1 MSKDSKNVPALRFKG
16 FSDAWEK
23 RKLGEVTS
31 KIKSYALTRAFESSE
46 ITGFK
51 YIHYGDIHTRKDRII
66 NNASELQNIK
76 AGNYISLQDRDLVL
90 ADASEDYKGIA
101 DAALLENTDGF
112 SVVAGLHTI
121 ALRSTT
127 VSTVFLFYMLQTTRF
142 KDFARK
148 MGTGLKVFGIT
159 YDNLSKYQIYVPCAE
174 EQANVVKTVRT
185 VENLIAATQQK
196 LDNLRQV
203 KKSMAQHLLDKSIR
217 FREYSATWE
226 KRKLGDLL
234 KERNVQHPQSSEYPL
249 VSFTVEN
256 GVTPKTE
263 RYEREQLVR
272 GDKQAKRYKETR
284 LDDIVYNPANLKFGA
299 IARNSFGKAVF
310 SPIYVTFEVNQELA
324 LARYVELL
332 VTQNSFMSRALRYQQ
347 GTVYERQ
354 SVSPRDLLNL
364 SVALPDKEEQT
375 NISLVFSR
383 LDKLIMTT
391 QSQLSTFKILK
402 KSLLKNL
409 FV

>member
-1 MSKDSKNVPALRFKG
+1 MQNYTALGIHDGFIVFMNPKFDLDFMFYFLEKYQPQWMRFG
-16 FSDAWEK
+16 QPGSQVNLNSELVRNLEIRLPRRDEQ
-23 RKLGEVTS
+23 EQVS
-31 KIKSYALTRAFESSE
+31 KI
-46 ITGFK
+46 
-51 YIHYGDIHTRKDRII
+51 
-66 NNASELQNIK
+66 
-76 AGNYISLQDRDLVL
+76 
-90 ADASEDYKGIA
+90 
-101 DAALLENTDGF
+101 LLKLD
-112 SVVAGLHTI
+112 
-121 ALRSTT
+121 
-127 VSTVFLFYMLQTTRF
+127 
-142 KDFARK
+142 
-148 MGTGLKVFGIT
+148 
-159 YDNLSKYQIYVPCAE
+159 
-174 EQANVVKTVRT
+174 
-185 VENLIAATQQK
+185 NLIAATQQK

-203 KKSMAQHLLDKSIR
+203 KKSMSQHLLGKSIR
-217 FREYSATWE
+217 FREFSATWE

-324 LARYVELL
+324 LAKYVELL
-332 VTQNSFMSRALRYQQ
+332 VTQNSFLSRALRYQQ

-364 SVALPDKEEQT
+364 SVALPDKEEQM

-402 KSLLKNL
+402 KSLLQNL

>member
-1 MSKDSKNVPALRFKG
+1 MN
-16 FSDAWEK
+16 AWEK
-23 RKLGEVTS
+23 RKLGDLSTIRRGASPRPISSPKWFSGTSSVGWLRISDVTEQNGRVYSVAQHLSEKGQKKTLVLTKRHLILSIAATVGKPVQNYTALGIHDGFIVFMNPKFDLDFMFYFLEKYQPQWMRFGQPGSQVNLNSELVRNLEIRLPRRDEQEQVS
-31 KIKSYALTRAFESSE
+31 KI
-46 ITGFK
+46 
-51 YIHYGDIHTRKDRII
+51 
-66 NNASELQNIK
+66 
-76 AGNYISLQDRDLVL
+76 
-90 ADASEDYKGIA
+90 
-101 DAALLENTDGF
+101 LLKLD
-112 SVVAGLHTI
+112 
-121 ALRSTT
+121 
-127 VSTVFLFYMLQTTRF
+127 
-142 KDFARK
+142 
-148 MGTGLKVFGIT
+148 
-159 YDNLSKYQIYVPCAE
+159 
-174 EQANVVKTVRT
+174 
-185 VENLIAATQQK
+185 NLIAATQQK

-203 KKSMAQHLLDKSIR
+203 KKSMSQHLLGKSIR
-217 FREYSATWE
+217 FREFSATWE

-324 LARYVELL
+324 LAKYVELL
-332 VTQNSFMSRALRYQQ
+332 VTQNSFLSRALRYQQ

-364 SVALPDKEEQT
+364 SVALPDKEEQM

-402 KSLLKNL
+402 KSLLQNL

>member
-1 MSKDSKNVPALRFKG
+1 MSKDVKNVPALRFKG

-23 RKLGEVTS
+23 RYL
-31 KIKSYALTRAFESSE
+31 
-46 ITGFK
+46 
-51 YIHYGDIHTRKDRII
+51 KDVIYVNSGR
-66 NNASELQNIK
+66 
-76 AGNYISLQDRDLVL
+76 
-90 ADASEDYKGIA
+90 DYKHLSPGMIPVYGTGGYMLSVNEALSYEDAIGIGRKGTI
-101 DAALLENTDGF
+101 DKPYLLKAPFWTVDTLFYLTVQDNMDISFVFPLLQTIRWKQLDESTGVPSLSKKTIE
-112 SVVAGLHTI
+112 SVMVHVPKKEEQKNLGNL
-121 ALRSTT
+121 
-127 VSTVFLFYMLQTTRF
+127 FLFV
-142 KDFARK
+142 D
-148 MGTGLKVFGIT
+148 
-159 YDNLSKYQIYVPCAE
+159 
-174 EQANVVKTVRT
+174 
-185 VENLIAATQQK
+185 NLIAATQQK

-203 KKSMAQHLLDKSIR
+203 KKSMSQHLLGKSIR
-217 FREYSATWE
+217 FREFSATWE

-324 LARYVELL
+324 LAKYVELL
-332 VTQNSFMSRALRYQQ
+332 VTQNSFLSRALRYQQ

-364 SVALPDKEEQT
+364 SVALPDKEEQM

-402 KSLLKNL
+402 KSLLQNL

>member
-1 MSKDSKNVPALRFKG
+1 MLSVNEALSYEDAIGIGRKGTIDKPYLLKAPFWTVDTLFYLTVQDNMDISFVFPLLQTIRWKQLDESTGVPSLSKKTIESVMVHVPKKEEQKN
-16 FSDAWEK
+16 
-23 RKLGEVTS
+23 LGN
-31 KIKSYALTRAFESSE
+31 L
-46 ITGFK
+46 
-51 YIHYGDIHTRKDRII
+51 
-66 NNASELQNIK
+66 
-76 AGNYISLQDRDLVL
+76 
-90 ADASEDYKGIA
+90 
-101 DAALLENTDGF
+101 
-112 SVVAGLHTI
+112 
-121 ALRSTT
+121 
-127 VSTVFLFYMLQTTRF
+127 FLFV
-142 KDFARK
+142 D
-148 MGTGLKVFGIT
+148 
-159 YDNLSKYQIYVPCAE
+159 
-174 EQANVVKTVRT
+174 
-185 VENLIAATQQK
+185 NLIAATQQK

-203 KKSMAQHLLDKSIR
+203 KKSMSQHLLGKSIR
-217 FREYSATWE
+217 FREFSATWE

-324 LARYVELL
+324 LAKYVELL
-332 VTQNSFMSRALRYQQ
+332 VTQNSFLSRALRYQQ

-364 SVALPDKEEQT
+364 SVALPDKEEQM

-402 KSLLKNL
+402 KSLLQNL

>member
-1 MSKDSKNVPALRFKG
+1 MSKDVKNVPALRFKG

-23 RKLGEVTS
+23 RKFKDIVTRVNQMSNDS
-31 KIKSYALTRAFESSE
+31 KLPSVEFEDIVSGQGRLRKSAHLKFNT
-46 ITGFK
+46 K
-51 YIHYGDIHTRKDRII
+51 
-66 NNASELQNIK
+66 
-76 AGNYISLQDRDLVL
+76 
-90 ADASEDYKGIA
+90 KGISFQPR
-101 DAALLENTDGF
+101 DVLFGKLRPY
-112 SVVAGLHTI
+112 LHNWLFPNFHGRAVGDFWVLRANSNVFPGYLFQLVQAPRFQSI
-121 ALRSTT
+121 ANISSGTKMPRS
-127 VSTVFLFYMLQTTRF
+127 
-142 KDFARK
+142 DW
-148 MGTGLKVFGIT
+148 
-159 YDNLSKYQIYVPCAE
+159 
-174 EQANVVKTVRT
+174 KTVAESHFLLPDVSEQKRIWQLFK
-185 VENLIAATQQK
+185 VLDDLIAATQQK

-203 KKSMAQHLLDKSIR
+203 KKSMSQHLLGKSIR
-217 FREYSATWE
+217 FREFSATWE

-324 LARYVELL
+324 LAKYVELL
-332 VTQNSFMSRALRYQQ
+332 VTQNSFLSRALRYQQ

-364 SVALPDKEEQT
+364 SVALPDKEEQM

-402 KSLLKNL
+402 KSLLQNL